1 MNKEIKVTKE
11 ELLDPLITPKMF
23 TSVLYEGDLKK
34 IALLIEN
41 PRFVEYNKDL
51 LLACG
56 KDFVP
61 YYKNPYNQVALL
73 FILLGINI
81 LLDLFNSKVN
91 VLVFGIIL
99 FIFIR
104 RLPKFNSWSDDQE
117 AERVKYIDNL
127 LKGSRYEK
135 SVVGLE

>member
-1 MNKEIKVTKE
+1 MSKEVKITKE

-34 IALLIEN
+34 ISLLTEN
-41 PRFVEYNKDL
+41 PRFVEYNKDF

-61 YYKNPYNQVALL
+61 YYLNPYIQVAFL
-73 FILLGINI
+73 FFLLGINI
-81 LLDLFNSKVN
+81 LLDILNSRVN
-91 VLVFGIIL
+91 VLIFGIIL

-104 RLPKFNSWSDDQE
+104 KLPKFNSWSDEQE
-117 AERVKYIDNL
+117 AERIRYIDNL
-127 LKGSRYEK
+127 LKDSRYEK
-135 SVVGLE
+135 SAVGLE